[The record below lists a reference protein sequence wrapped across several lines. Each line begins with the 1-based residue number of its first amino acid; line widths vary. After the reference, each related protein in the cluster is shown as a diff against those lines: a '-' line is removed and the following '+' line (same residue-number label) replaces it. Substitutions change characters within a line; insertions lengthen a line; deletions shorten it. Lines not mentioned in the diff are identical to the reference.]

1 MQKGARF
8 PENCVYVPPPEAAI
22 HVPKERSSRS
32 RKKLTTSH
40 CDTSTMNASAMGVID
55 KQAARVALA
64 NFLADVRWSGPWK
77 SLGDGHLRR
86 GWVLRDAARRND
98 ACSALDFAVGP
109 E

>member
-1 MQKGARF
+1 M
-8 PENCVYVPPPEAAI
+8 
-22 HVPKERSSRS
+22 
-32 RKKLTTSH
+32 KLTTSH

-98 ACSALDFAVGP
+98 ACSALDFAVGL